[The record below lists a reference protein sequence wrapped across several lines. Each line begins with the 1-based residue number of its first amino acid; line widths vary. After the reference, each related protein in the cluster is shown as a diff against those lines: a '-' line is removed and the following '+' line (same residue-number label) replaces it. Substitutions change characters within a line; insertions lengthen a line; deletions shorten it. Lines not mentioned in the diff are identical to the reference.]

1 MRSSKRNSG
10 GSSGVLSCSTK
21 AAVCAASNGLGT
33 MPICSRSSTWACV
46 FGAPVSRAS
55 VASMAFFCRGDGAPF
70 STVRFWEVGCYPCLS
85 ARGGGAR
92 AAAVDRD
99 RERASLRPSSGAN
112 PDIPSL
118 REHWLRTKYASRK
131 ALSCLS
137 RGKSCRLALR
147 AARAARCAIFTA
159 VASYK
164 ERCWKKTGLFACGV
178 SVPAY

>member
-1 MRSSKRNSG
+1 MVLTFG
-10 GSSGVLSCSTK
+10 GGAST
-21 AAVCAASNGLGT
+21 AAV
-33 MPICSRSSTWACV
+33 
-46 FGAPVSRAS
+46 GARETSC
-55 VASMAFFCRGDGAPF
+55 FCRGDGAPF

-99 RERASLRPSSGAN
+99 RVRASIRPSSGAN

-131 ALSCLS
+131 ALSCLM

-147 AARAARCAIFTA
+147 AARAARCAIFTEVA
-159 VASYK
+159 VLQRALLEEDRLYVRGRALATRARAKASFHDD
-164 ERCWKKTGLFACGV
+164 ERRRTF
-178 SVPAY
+178 PALKLAASILPAAS